1 MSFLNIGGGE
11 LIVLILLIA
20 LFFGPEDIVRI
31 MRTIG
36 KYTRKLLQMWAQVSA
51 TLKAELLA
59 EELEETVEDVKAS
72 VKEAQESVKEV
83 QREMEQSVKDV
94 NREMEESVRDV
105 NREVEESVRDVK
117 REVDEIAKVI
127 NEDIALKPIPVE
139 TRTPAPR
146 VAKAV
151 EVPWPDI
158 PERPHPRFPV
168 SVQAKTSAPARAP
181 FRPDLGGKKAKGHVG
196 VRRLRQLRL
205 AQLQRPHPHFPPHG
219 GGSAPCGKPRPM
231 LRLNKRKE
239 VSITVTPMIL
249 SSSPG
254 TGG

>member
-83 QREMEQSVKDV
+83 QREMEESVKDV
-94 NREMEESVRDV
+94 NREMEESVKDV
-105 NREVEESVRDVK
+105 NREVAESVRDVK

-127 NEDIALKPIPVE
+127 NEDIALEPLPVE
-139 TRTPAPR
+139 KRAPAPR
-146 VAKAV
+146 IAKAI
-151 EVPWPDI
+151 EVPGTQM

-168 SVQAKTSAPARAP
+168 SVQAKTSVPARTP
-181 FRPDLGGKKAKGHVG
+181 FRPDLSVKKVKGTVNT
-196 VRRLRQLRL
+196 QLRL
-205 AQLQRPHPHFPPHG
+205 AHLQRPHPNFPPNG
-219 GGSAPCGKPRPM
+219 GANAQLGKPRPM
-231 LRLNKRKE
+231 LGLNKRKQAS
-239 VSITVTPMIL
+239 VAVGPMIS

-254 TGG
+254 TGE

>member
-20 LFFGPEDIVRI
+20 LLFGPEDIVRI

-36 KYTRKLLQMWAQVSA
+36 KYTRKLLQMWAQVST

-72 VKEAQESVKEV
+72 VKEAQDSVKEV
-83 QREMEQSVKDV
+83 QREMEQSVRDV

-127 NEDIALKPIPVE
+127 NEDIALEPLPVGA
-139 TRTPAPR
+139 RAPAPR
-146 VAKAV
+146 TANVT
-151 EVPWPDI
+151 EVPQLGTPLPI

-168 SVQAKTSAPARAP
+168 SVQAETSVPSHAP
-181 FRPDLGGKKAKGHVG
+181 FRPNLGVKKAVG
-196 VRRLRQLRL
+196 VAPRP
-205 AQLQRPHPHFPPHG
+205 QRPHPKFPRRG
-219 GGSAPCGKPRPM
+219 GMQDGLSVQWEQPRPM
-231 LRLNKRKE
+231 LNLHTCKKAVMAVGPIGSSHSG
-239 VSITVTPMIL
+239 VSHH
-249 SSSPG
+249 G
-254 TGG
+254 D

>member
-83 QREMEQSVKDV
+83 QREMEESVRDV
-94 NREMEESVRDV
+94 NREVEESVRDV
-105 NREVEESVRDVK
+105 NREVKESVRDVK

-127 NEDIALKPIPVE
+127 NEDIVLEPLPVE
-139 TRTPAPR
+139 KRAPAPR
-146 VAKAV
+146 IAKAV
-151 EVPWPDI
+151 EIPGTQM

-168 SVQAKTSAPARAP
+168 SVQAKTSVPARTP
-181 FRPDLGGKKAKGHVG
+181 FRPDLGVKKMKDTVN
-196 VRRLRQLRL
+196 VRQLPLAHLQRSHPNFPPNGGVG
-205 AQLQRPHPHFPPHG
+205 AQL
-219 GGSAPCGKPRPM
+219 GKPRPM
-231 LRLNKRKE
+231 LGLNKRKQAR
-239 VSITVTPMIL
+239 VAVGAMIS

-254 TGG
+254 TGR